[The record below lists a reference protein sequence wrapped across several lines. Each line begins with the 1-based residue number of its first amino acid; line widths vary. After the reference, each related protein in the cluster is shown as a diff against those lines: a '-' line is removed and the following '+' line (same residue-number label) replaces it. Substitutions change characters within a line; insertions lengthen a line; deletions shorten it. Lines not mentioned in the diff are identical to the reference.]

1 MEFIMTIRKN
11 FLLDDEIAEHLE
23 KIAKKDNITQT
34 QVIRNM
40 IEEKY
45 EKYSIEEKL
54 EALER
59 IIKSAKKLGPNKFL
73 EQFDKNDNKI
83 LQKVKGMIE

>member
-1 MEFIMTIRKN
+1 MTIRKN

-54 EALER
+54 EAFR
-59 IIKSAKKLGPNKFL
+59 SIIPMPPGSLVGKSIQSIKA
-73 EQFDKNDNKI
+73 EMAAEI
-83 LQKVKGMIE
+83 